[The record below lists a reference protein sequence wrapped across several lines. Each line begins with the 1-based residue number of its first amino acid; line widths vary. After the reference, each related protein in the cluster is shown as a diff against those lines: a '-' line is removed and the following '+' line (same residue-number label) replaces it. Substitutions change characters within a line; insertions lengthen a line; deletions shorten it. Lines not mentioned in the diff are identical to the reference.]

1 MNRLITNLV
10 FGSSFAFEAKFL
22 EQEHPQVTESNVL
35 RIQIKPTHHLM
46 TDPTVMR
53 MSKEEYEKS
62 YGPVATEDKSET
74 AWFDSIVDHFFL
86 PTDIGHVDQSN
97 F

>member
-1 MNRLITNLV
+1 
-10 FGSSFAFEAKFL
+10 
-22 EQEHPQVTESNVL
+22 
-35 RIQIKPTHHLM
+35 M

-53 MSKEEYEKS
+53 MSKEEYEEN

-74 AWFDSIVDHFFL
+74 AWFDSIVDHYFL